1 MNTINME
8 MAKQTIGAI
17 GKEHFSSHEFIQKFM
32 ALYEAEYKH
41 MLTAYDTEAVQKTN
55 ARLAHFLADHA
66 DELNLQKDDTCE
78 KSLNMHG
85 NESSVHWWRMC
96 LLCLVFFLPVSSL
109 WADDGEDFNQQ
120 VKGWE
125 WVYAEDAEKKEI
137 KTPYLSVQY
146 EYYASH
152 PQYRIIGNNVFDDN
166 GNLMRR
172 LLQLRYESRLD
183 YSPLQDQYD
192 KILDDIDSI
201 SDEHIK
207 SLYELI
213 GVTIET
219 INFFTA
225 LDYYDP
231 DNRGSNQ
238 ARTHRLNKGRDYK
251 KVISGKPKQVKTN
264 LKILEE
270 GIARLNAEEN
280 RVHYTFQP
288 GKLHKSYLYSFSP
301 THVCETIIR
310 CTYNRDY
317 YDVMADSVYTNAI
330 NHKGQFLKKSRSEYL
345 PLVNEVLE
353 SLKEYLVK
361 QAYLNNK
368 YNVREKESPETLVK
382 IEEELGLREK
392 TDTKKTRRELVYQQ
406 ICAGMNVEYTPGITD
421 EEIAKA
427 FLKKNPKI
435 TYVGA
440 CNKVLKVYQEMMK
453 KDVGAIALTLVMS
466 ENTAANR
473 AADRYV
479 SFLRQEYSGKKSLF
493 DDPFPAYDIAEIKRV
508 DDVTFEFSIIY
519 IPEQTM
525 HKVKLQYSS
534 SKPYQVN
541 HQIIVIS

>member
-1 MNTINME
+1 MNTINRE

-32 ALYEAEYKH
+32 ALYEAEYKQ

-55 ARLAHFLADHA
+55 ARLARFLADHA
-66 DELNLQKDDTCE
+66 NELNLQKDDACE

-85 NESSVHWWRMC
+85 NDSLVHWWRMC
-96 LLCLVFFLPVSSL
+96 FLCLVFFLPVSSL

-172 LLQLRYESRLD
+172 LLQLRYETRLD

-213 GVTIET
+213 GVTG
-219 INFFTA
+219 
-225 LDYYDP
+225 LPDYYDSY
-231 DNRGSNQ
+231 NRGSNQ
-238 ARTHRLNKGRDYK
+238 ARTHRLNNGRDYK
-251 KVISGKPKQVKTN
+251 KVISGKSKQVKTN

-280 RVHYTFQP
+280 RVHYTFQS
-288 GKLHKSYLYSFSP
+288 GEQQKRYDGFSS
-301 THVCETIIR
+301 TNMCETVIR

-317 YDVMADSVYTNAI
+317 YYVMADSIYKNAV
-330 NHKGQFLKKSRSEYL
+330 NHLGQFLKKRGSEYL

-406 ICAGMNVEYTPGITD
+406 ICARMNVEYTPGITD

-440 CNKVLKVYQEMMK
+440 CNKVLEVYKEILT
-453 KDVGAIALTLVMS
+453 KDVGTIALTLTMS
-466 ENTAANR
+466 ENSAANR
-473 AADRYV
+473 AANRYV
-479 SFLRQEYSGKKSLF
+479 NFLRQEYSDKERQF
-493 DDPFPAYDIAEIKRV
+493 YNDPPVPVYDIAEIKRI

-519 IPEQTM
+519 IPDQTM
-525 HKVKLQYSS
+525 HKVKLQFSS
-534 SKPYQVN
+534 SQPYKVN